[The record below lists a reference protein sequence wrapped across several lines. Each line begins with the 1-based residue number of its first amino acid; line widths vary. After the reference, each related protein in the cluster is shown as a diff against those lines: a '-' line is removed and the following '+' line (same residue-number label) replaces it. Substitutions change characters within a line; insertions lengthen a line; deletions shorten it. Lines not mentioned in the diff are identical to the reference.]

1 MSDDNKEQETYESE
15 AEAPLTEEELKTG
28 KRRERRQERR
38 KRRHPKDEPPKE

>member
-28 KRRERRQERR
+28 KRREETTRTSQAPPP
-38 KRRHPKDEPPKE
+38 KRRTS